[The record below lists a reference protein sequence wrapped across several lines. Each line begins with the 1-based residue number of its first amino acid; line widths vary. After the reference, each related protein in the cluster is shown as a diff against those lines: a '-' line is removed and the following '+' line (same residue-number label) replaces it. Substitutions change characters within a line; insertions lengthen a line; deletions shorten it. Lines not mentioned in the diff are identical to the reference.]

1 MFTLLLSLSFFL
13 SCFLSFFQVQYLK
26 YTGRLDL
33 GKLYQKAHTT
43 KARRAKRPLPHSRAP
58 LPIHG
63 TQPSALFSREHAY
76 THVLSGLSTSRAVP
90 PPPGPPP
97 KRVRG
102 SDTWRGVAAVVGGVD
117 TRTDMYRRRRATS
130 HARSLTCTT
139 ARLGSRPRR

>member
-1 MFTLLLSLSFFL
+1 MFTLLLSLSFILSCFLSSFL

-63 TQPSALFSREHAY
+63 TQPSALFSRERAY

-90 PPPGPPP
+90 PPPP
-97 KRVRG
+97 KRARG
-102 SDTWRGVAAVVGGVD
+102 SDTWRGVAAVVGGGW
-117 TRTDMYRRRRATS
+117 
-130 HARSLTCTT
+130 H
-139 ARLGSRPRR
+139 PH